1 MDSIYR
7 GPIHSTFGY
16 VVSGLISLRAY
27 ERLLYFRQEFI
38 DQLEKSCNMT
48 FTYLSVNRWT
58 GMNLDIICVSF
69 TLFTASFTILAKGK
83 IDPEVLAFILQIITD
98 VVVFFGYS
106 VRMTADLEN
115 HMTCS

>member
-1 MDSIYR
+1 
-7 GPIHSTFGY
+7 
-16 VVSGLISLRAY
+16 
-27 ERLLYFRQEFI
+27 
-38 DQLEKSCNMT
+38 MT

-58 GMNLDIICVSF
+58 GMNLDIICVTF
-69 TLFTASFTILAKGK
+69 TLFTATFSILAKSSVE
-83 IDPEVLAFILQIITD
+83 PEVLAFILQIITD